1 MSKSK
6 RSKATGSQQAKL
18 TARVA
23 RDGFEHLSSLAAD
36 IGIRRDR
43 YLNKHLWD
51 ALEALEDLPGN
62 SEASARVAQLVAD
75 SRGKAVRQVSLRLDT
90 ALIER
95 INALCAEKRIPRDLF
110 LDAAFEDLA
119 LALNMALDT
128 VSEPYKHVLDF
139 EGTKLEAYLY
149 TDAEAEEAVGAIKT
163 RKGKAATA

>member
-6 RSKATGSQQAKL
+6 RTKPTAVHQTKL

-23 RDGFEHLSSLAAD
+23 RAGFEHLSSLAAD

-51 ALEALEDLPGN
+51 ALEALEELPGN

-75 SRGKAVRQVSLRLDT
+75 SRGKTVRQVSLRLDT
-90 ALIER
+90 GLIER
-95 INALCAEKRIPRDLF
+95 MNALCAEKRIPRDLF

-128 VSEPYKHVLDF
+128 VTEPYKHVLDF
-139 EGTKLEAYLY
+139 EGSKIEAYLY
-149 TDAEAEEAVGAIKT
+149 TDAEAEEAVEGIKV
-163 RKGKAATA
+163 RKSKAASA